1 MFTIPYEN
9 NQLMYNQQ
17 FIKVIEGMKNAI
29 LKEEEYEFF
38 YNYLLT
44 AAPNNEEAEII
55 KTIRDETRKHYDIF
69 KKMYK
74 EFTGMEIPSK
84 EQSYICSESYLDSI
98 KKALRLEIGA
108 VDNYK
113 EIRNALPPM
122 SPYRDVLLN
131 IIIEE
136 SNHSNKFNYLLTIN
150 SNKDNTTNKD
160 TAQGSFITDLDHLIS
175 LVTPLVNHALAEGK
189 KGVSPKHLCQKLAL
203 SGVLVGL
210 GKNPEEAIEQVEQ
223 VEKASKS
230 KLLAENKND
239 RGHRK

>member
-1 MFTIPYEN
+1 MFTVPYEN
-9 NQLMYNQQ
+9 SQLMYNQQ
-17 FIKVIEGMKNAI
+17 FIKVIEGMKNSI

-108 VDNYK
+108 VNNYK

-136 SNHSNKFNYLLTIN
+136 LNHSNKFNYLLTIN
-150 SNKDNTTNKD
+150 INKDNTMNKD
-160 TAQGSFITDLDHLIS
+160 TAQDSFITDLDYLIS
-175 LVTPLVNHALAEGK
+175 LVTPLVNHALVEGK

-203 SGVLVGL
+203 AGVLVGL
-210 GKNPEEAIEQVEQ
+210 GKNPEEAIEQVEEFKK
-223 VEKASKS
+223 VGKS
-230 KLLAENKND
+230 KLLEENKNN